1 MLQRLINW
9 LSLTPAERRVILF
22 LTGTLIVGAAIRYY
36 QEAFPPEQKFNYH
49 AADSS
54 FAAFQARI
62 AADTALPDPGHQD
75 HLLNINSASMA
86 ELLSLPGIGRTLAER
101 IVQHREQEGQFGAV
115 EDLQNIKGISKKK
128 LEKLKPFISIH

>member
-36 QEAFPPEQKFNYH
+36 QEAFPPEQKFDYH

-86 ELLSLPGIGRTLAER
+86 ELLSLPGIGRTLAE
-101 IVQHREQEGQFGAV
+101 GQFGAV